1 MKSCT
6 GRDDRR
12 MRRLIRAFVTKIPF
26 LGRYRLLRASDI
38 ARLQGHN
45 RLLTEA
51 ATESARKLQEHNR
64 LLTEAATESARKLQ
78 ENEAKSAE
86 FAKESGLRFQEL
98 QEHNRLLTAAATESA
113 RKLQEREGELT
124 NAIDVISRRLM
135 RLTEHNQWLTET
147 MMDGA
152 DSTDHAPLIRAV
164 VRRLQEIEEG
174 IPKLTTGQTVPAND
188 RSQVNGVRLQRPAP
202 LSIEMDY
209 VAATRPNLQ
218 RCGPRA
224 RYLPSKNRVLM
235 VAPGLTRGGAERQI
249 LATAHGLLRR
259 DYEVEIFYFADP
271 VTTPDFLDEF
281 SQLGI
286 KCRHPF
292 EYGDSAGGGNNIEDI
307 HHLQQFV
314 QLVDQLDVIAL
325 GRALARIIREFR
337 PEIVHCWSDFAN
349 VVGGLVATNVGV
361 PTVVLGQRN
370 VPAFR
375 SVEGVAPY
383 LCLDA
388 YRLLVQN
395 SNVVM
400 LNNPNTQQQD

>member
-1 MKSCT
+1 
-6 GRDDRR
+6 
-12 MRRLIRAFVTKIPF
+12 
-26 LGRYRLLRASDI
+26 
-38 ARLQGHN
+38 
-45 RLLTEA
+45 
-51 ATESARKLQEHNR
+51 
-64 LLTEAATESARKLQ
+64 
-78 ENEAKSAE
+78 
-86 FAKESGLRFQEL
+86 
-98 QEHNRLLTAAATESA
+98 
-113 RKLQEREGELT
+113 
-124 NAIDVISRRLM
+124 M

-147 MMDGA
+147 MIDGA
-152 DSTDHAPLIRAV
+152 DSTNHATLIKAV
-164 VRRLQEIEEG
+164 IRRLQEFEEG
-174 IPKLTTGQTVPAND
+174 TQKLTTGQTVPAD
-188 RSQVNGVRLQRPAP
+188 DMRSQVNGVRLQRPAP

-209 VAATRPNLQ
+209 AAATCPNLQ

-235 VAPGLTRGGAERQI
+235 VAPGLTRGGAERQL
-249 LATAHGLLRR
+249 LATAHGLLSR

-271 VTTPDFLDEF
+271 ASTPDFLDEF

-292 EYGDSAGGGNNIEDI
+292 ECGDSAGGGDSIEDI

-375 SVEGVAPY
+375 YVEGVAPY

-395 SNVVM
+395 SNIVM
-400 LNNPNTQQQD
+400 LNNSLAGVTKYMQWLQIPNYKIRLIYNGFLPQGFHIRRGSEAQLCRRRLGLRNEARVIGTVMRFAPEKDPHLWLETAAAIAAARPDTCFVLAGYGNLAKQMERRIETLGLTERFTLAGAA